1 MGTLAPLTLGLP
13 SLGALVLPSP
23 VGSAS
28 PPAPGPCPWPGS
40 GCLSRAQGVTRGR
53 GVVPPP
59 PAAPHSGS
67 GPAGTPIPH
76 TSLSSQPLQGEHPAH
91 LPCSLAVS
99 TRPRSWPNGTLQA
112 PTCAHH
118 AGLGSRVGGANLILA
133 PHPTPVHRTASSA
146 CRAPPSGIWAG
157 LPLWS
162 RPRRV
167 ASPAPLGGEGSQL
180 PHPALNRPRLGQ
192 GGGPPGGQRPKNQH
206 QVWSWPWCPGQHPPV
221 PPPPPGVC
229 STGPGAGVP
238 LPFRPWRGGAA
249 VGQAWA

>member
-1 MGTLAPLTLGLP
+1 MGTLAPLTPGHP

-23 VGSAS
+23 VGVCQPPSAWS
-28 PPAPGPCPWPGS
+28 LPLAWLGLSEPCAGGHTW
-40 GCLSRAQGVTRGR
+40 R

-133 PHPTPVHRTASSA
+133 LHPHPR
-146 CRAPPSGIWAG
+146 PSHGF
-157 LPLWS
+157 LRLQ
-162 RPRRV
+162 
-167 ASPAPLGGEGSQL
+167 SPTFWDL
-180 PHPALNRPRLGQ
+180 
-192 GGGPPGGQRPKNQH
+192 GGPPSLVQASQGGQSCADG
-206 QVWSWPWCPGQHPPV
+206 W
-221 PPPPPGVC
+221 
-229 STGPGAGVP
+229 
-238 LPFRPWRGGAA
+238 
-249 VGQAWA
+249 